1 MSDKTMKVILH
12 APTMPAL
19 ERARNNAVNLKRG
32 CPDAHV
38 RIIANA
44 QAVGAAL
51 DIAHEQLDAI
61 TWLCPISL
69 DRVGRENRE
78 PLQVLTGPAVLE
90 MVRLQQEGWV
100 YVRA

>member
-1 MSDKTMKVILH
+1 MNDKTMKVILH
-12 APTMPAL
+12 APTMSAL
-19 ERARNNAVNLKRG
+19 ERARNNAANLKRG
-32 CPDAHV
+32 SPDAQV

-51 DIAHEQLDAI
+51 DIGHEQLDSI

-78 PLQVLTGPAVLE
+78 PLQVLSGPAVLE

>member
-1 MSDKTMKVILH
+1 MKVILH
-12 APTMPAL
+12 APTASAL
-19 ERARNNAVNLKRG
+19 ERARNNATNLKRED
-32 CPDAHV
+32 PDAHV

-51 DIAHEQLDAI
+51 DIVHEQLDSI

-69 DRVGRENRE
+69 DRAGRQNRE

-90 MVRLQQEGWV
+90 MVRLQQDGWV
-100 YVRA
+100 YLRA